1 MFDNLTK
8 LRNNLLLYINQAD
21 ERLLK
26 VVKAVMERYWDE
38 EIVAYS
44 VEGKP
49 LTKLDYKSELND
61 AVSEI
66 KSGKFITQENLEI
79 ESENW

>member
-1 MFDNLTK
+1 MGALE

-26 VVKAVMERYWDE
+26 VVKAVMESYWDE

-79 ESENW
+79 ESGNW

>member
-1 MFDNLTK
+1 MGALD

-26 VVKAVMERYWDE
+26 VVMERYWDE
-38 EIVAYS
+38 EIVSYS

-66 KSGKFITQENLEI
+66 KSGKFNTQENLEI

>member
-1 MFDNLTK
+1 MGALE

-26 VVKAVMERYWDE
+26 VVKAVMESYWDE

-44 VEGKP
+44 VEGKA

>member
-1 MFDNLTK
+1 MGALD

-26 VVKAVMERYWDE
+26 VVMERYWDE
-38 EIVAYS
+38 EIVSYS

>member
-1 MFDNLTK
+1 MGALE

-26 VVKAVMERYWDE
+26 VVKAVMESYWDE

>member
-1 MFDNLTK
+1 MGALE